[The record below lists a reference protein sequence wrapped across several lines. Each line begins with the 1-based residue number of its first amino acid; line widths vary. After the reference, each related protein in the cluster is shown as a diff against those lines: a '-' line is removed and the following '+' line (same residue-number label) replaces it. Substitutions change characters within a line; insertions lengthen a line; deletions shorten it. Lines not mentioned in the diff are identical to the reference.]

1 MNKRTMFMIGAVSAA
16 LITSAAAAD
25 AKPTPH
31 SVYVDGTKVNCA
43 AYEIAG
49 NNYFKLRDI
58 AAMVNGTEKQFEVT
72 WNEAAKRIDLS
83 SNKPY
88 TTVGGEMG
96 AVSAGTKNA
105 KNSTATVYKD
115 GSKATYTGYNI
126 NENNYYKLRDVAKA
140 FDIGIEWDAAN
151 QRVNVLTTT
160 GYKDEAQTD
169 SGKKDDAN
177 VNNPGTTQTPSAPTY
192 DDPSKLQHLTERP
205 ANPPTPDPTNPARD
219 NRYWYMPAD
228 EDLPADGEYSQQYLD
243 YLNKCGE
250 NIRDLEIRFHMYGY
264 SQDGPH
270 DIANTKLELWVTPK
284 GQKGVDHFILIG
296 YVTTDA
302 TGRGSFGLKIPESVY
317 NMMLADQ
324 GYTPY
329 FLAHK
334 GEVYATNGAA
344 FEASADIDN
353 YMIRGY
359 NGDLQIRKY

>member
-58 AAMVNGTEKQFEVT
+58 AAMVNGTGKQFEVT

-115 GSKATYTGYNI
+115 GSKATYAGYNI

-169 SGKKDDAN
+169 PGKKEDTN
-177 VNNPGTTQTPSAPTY
+177 TGTTQTPSTPSSPSSS
-192 DDPSKLQHLTERP
+192 DDVKLEHLTERP
-205 ANPPTPDPTNPARD
+205 ANPPTVDPSNPTQD
-219 NRYWYMPAD
+219 NKYWYMPAD

-243 YLNKCGE
+243 YLNNCGE
-250 NIRDLEIRFHMYGY
+250 KILNLDIRFHMYGY
-264 SQDGPH
+264 KNGEHNIP
-270 DIANTKLELWVTPK
+270 NTRLEVWVSPK
-284 GQKGVDHFILIG
+284 GQKGIDHYIFIG
-296 YVTTDA
+296 YLVTTDA
-302 TGRGSFGLKIPESVY
+302 NGNGRFKLKVPESVY
-317 NMMLADQ
+317 NMMLSDQ
-324 GYTPY
+324 IYNTY
-329 FLAHK
+329 FLDHN
-334 GEVYATNGAA
+334 GPVYSDDGME
-344 FEASADIDN
+344 FSAVSTIDN
-353 YMIRGY
+353 YMLQGY
-359 NGDLQIRKY
+359 NGDLQMRAY

>member
-58 AAMVNGTEKQFEVT
+58 AAMVNGTGKQFEVT

-105 KNSTATVYKD
+105 KESTASVYKD

-126 NENNYYKLRDVAKA
+126 SDNNFYKLRDVAKA

-151 QRVNVLTTT
+151 QRVNILTTT

-169 SGKKDDAN
+169 SGKADEGNTEAAQ
-177 VNNPGTTQTPSAPTY
+177 NPISPAPKY
-192 DDPSKLQHLTERP
+192 DDPSTLKHLTERP
-205 ANPPTPDPTNPARD
+205 ANPPTPDPTNPALD
-219 NRYWYMPAD
+219 NRDWYMPAD
-228 EDLPADGEYSQQYLD
+228 DDLPADGEYSQQYLD
-243 YLNKCGE
+243 YLSNCGE
-250 NIRDLEIRFHMYGY
+250 KILELDIRFHMYGY
-264 SQDGPH
+264 NRGEQN
-270 DIANTKLELWVTPK
+270 IKNTRLEVWVSPL
-284 GQKGVDHFILIG
+284 GQKGIDHYVFVG
-296 YVTTDA
+296 YLVTTDENGCG
-302 TGRGSFGLKIPESVY
+302 TFKLKVPESVY
-317 NMMLADQ
+317 QMMLSGQIYNTYILDHN
-324 GYTPY
+324 GP
-329 FLAHK
+329 
-334 GEVYATNGAA
+334 VYSDNGLQFQAT
-344 FEASADIDN
+344 STIDN
-353 YMIRGY
+353 YMLQGY